1 MKMRE
6 IMRPPSWTVREDD
19 PLGRAERIMSRH
31 RIRTLPVLDSGKLV
45 GVVSERDI
53 LAYRA
58 KTQADEDWWLAPVSS
73 AMQMH
78 PATAVPEEAITRAA
92 DHLAAS
98 PEGILP
104 VVAHGFLVGIVT
116 ATDVLDADRASRA
129 LDQPVTAADAMSELP
144 VTVAPTDSLIEAA
157 GLMVDNQIRHL
168 PVVDKGVVVG
178 MLSDRD
184 IRDLAGDPVRFVE
197 ARDADASSLSVRD
210 AMTTNAK
217 TVTPDRSLLEIAEAL
232 ADGKIG
238 AVPVIDEDGRPIGIV
253 SYVDVLR
260 ALAA

>member
-6 IMRPPSWTVREDD
+6 IMKPPSWTVREDD

-31 RIRTLPVLDSGKLV
+31 RIRTLPVLDAGKLA
-45 GVVSERDI
+45 GVLSERDI

-58 KTQADEDWWLAPVSS
+58 KIQADEDWWLAPVSA
-73 AMQMH
+73 AMQMQ
-78 PATAVPEEAITRAA
+78 PATAAPDDSIARAA
-92 DHLAAS
+92 DRLAVS

-104 VVAHGFLVGIVT
+104 VVAHGFVVGIVT
-116 ATDVLDADRASRA
+116 ATDVLDADRASRT
-129 LDQPVTAADAMSELP
+129 LEQPVTAADAMSELP
-144 VTVAPTDSLIEAA
+144 VTVAPTDSLIDAA

-210 AMTTNAK
+210 AMQPNAT
-217 TVTPDRSLLEIAEAL
+217 TVTAERSLIEIAEVL

-238 AVPVIDEDGRPIGIV
+238 AVPVVDEGGRPIGIV